1 MIPSL
6 LQIPSAVSDSK
17 LHSVLPN
24 NGKGDFQFD
33 RSTGATRINRDGL
46 IEEVGYFSSELVQ
59 NGNFSELG
67 SELITNGDFASNID
81 NWAAKD
87 CTIVWDN
94 GKLKCNNSSGNSNG
108 GARQNVGLQNSKTYK
123 LVATVQILSADSNG
137 TFNLFT
143 SSAGGTG
150 QSSVYSGSTLVAGG
164 DAVTETAYFTT
175 GTDGDVSIQ
184 FSVDVSNAIYTI
196 DNVSVKQVDPNDR
209 WTFTSGRWK
218 LEDNKATFFDSAGG
232 VLYQSGLTLTS
243 GKKYKL
249 TFNISNASGNA
260 SIWIGNSAGGVNY
273 EGGSYRAFSNGNHT
287 VIFNMPSNQTTL
299 AFFANTSVFF
309 SITNISLVEVQG
321 DRPRL
326 SYDITNG
333 IVEDKPHLL
342 LENSSTN
349 LITFSE
355 DFSQSAWGKGDAQIL
370 SATHKNPDG
379 TTNAKVLAYNGGTN
393 QHYMSFSPSV
403 SSGQDYTF
411 SVFLKAKELKFVC
424 LIFLNGVAG
433 RYFDLENGTVLGTFG
448 ATPTDSKIEDF
459 GNGWYRCSITDSAT
473 STTKFSGVYLSEN
486 GTSIDSITPTTTN
499 GVYVW
504 GAMMEQQSYATSYI
518 PTAGTTITRAAETC
532 NNSKPSVNST
542 EGVLYAD
549 INIPENIDSNVNIS
563 LSAGVHEQNLL
574 KIIYLPSVP
583 QLRGELNVSSSVQ
596 TILADNNFVLGTY
609 NKIGLVFNSSTFEM
623 YINGIK
629 IGSASTSG
637 LPSGL
642 NQFNLDRADGNAPF
656 YGKVK
661 GLAVYNE
668 ALSESQLMQ
677 LTGVTAS
684 SIYSN
689 FVTRTASF
697 TVEALNEVKK
707 VIDNL

>member
-24 NGKGDFQFD
+24 NGKGDFTFD
-33 RSTGATRINRDGL
+33 RSTGATRINKDGL

-59 NGNFSELG
+59 NGDFSELG
-67 SELITNGDFASNID
+67 NELVTNGDFASNID

-94 GKLKCNNSSGNSNG
+94 GKLKCDNSSGNSNG
-108 GARQNVGLQNSKTYK
+108 GARQNVGLQNSTTYK
-123 LVATVQILSADSNG
+123 LVATIQILSAGSNG

-143 SSAGGTG
+143 STAAGTG
-150 QSSVYSGSTLVAGG
+150 QSSVYTGSTLVAGG

-184 FSVDVSNAIYTI
+184 FSVGVGNAIYTI

-209 WTFTSGRWK
+209 WSLGTGWSYGNGILSCVGDSGHTSATQSISFKSGKTYKVITDITITSG
-218 LEDNKATFFDSAGG
+218 NF
-232 VLYQSGLTLTS
+232 
-243 GKKYKL
+243 
-249 TFNISNASGNA
+249 
-260 SIWIGNSAGGVNY
+260 SIQLLG
-273 EGGSYRAFSNGNHT
+273 GGSDTGSVISSTGVHTEVITPSANRTSLAIRSNDGNG
-287 VIFNMPSNQTTL
+287 VG
-299 AFFANTSVFF
+299 SVS
-309 SITNISLVEVQG
+309 SISIVEVQG

-333 IVEDKPHLL
+333 VVDSQPHLL

-349 LITFSE
+349 LLTQSNGFDNWTSSNLTLTSGQSSAITALDE
-355 DFSQSAWGKGDAQIL
+355 AWL
-370 SATHKNPDG
+370 FTATG
-379 TTNAKVLAYNGGTN
+379 TLANATL
-393 QHYMSFSPSV
+393 SV
-403 SSGQDYTF
+403 SSSGANTF
-411 SVFLKAKELKFVC
+411 SVFAKSGTQDG
-424 LIFLNGVAG
+424 IFIRFSGSSSPRAFFNLS
-433 RYFDLENGTVLGTFG
+433 NGTLISETNTTSTNVEAFK
-448 ATPTDSKIEDF
+448 D
-459 GNGWYRCSITDSAT
+459 GWYRVSVTGTDTVTNAKIYVSD
-473 STTKFSGVYLSEN
+473 STGNFVSSGN
-486 GTSIDSITPTTTN
+486 I
-499 GVYVW
+499 YVQN
-504 GAMMEQQSYATSYI
+504 AQLEQQSYATSYI

-542 EGVLYAD
+542 EGVLYAETATLSNNTGAARILSLSD
-549 INIPENIDSNVNIS
+549 NTTNNSIRFEYQSTANQIRLRYRNGGASQNDFIHTLSNEEDFNKIAFKYKADDFSLYVNGTEVATDTSGSVVAANTFTTLKFLRADDSN
-563 LSAGVHEQNLL
+563 
-574 KIIYLPSVP
+574 
-583 QLRGELNVSSSVQ
+583 
-596 TILADNNFVLGTY
+596 T
-609 NKIGLVFNSSTFEM
+609 
-623 YINGIK
+623 
-629 IGSASTSG
+629 
-637 LPSGL
+637 
-642 NQFNLDRADGNAPF
+642 F

>member
-24 NGKGDFQFD
+24 NGKGDFTFD
-33 RSTGATRINRDGL
+33 RSTGATRINKDGL

-59 NGNFSELG
+59 NGDFSELG
-67 SELITNGDFASNID
+67 SELITNGDFSSASDWSDVNNVSSI
-81 NWAAKD
+81 
-87 CTIVWDN
+87 IN
-94 GKLKCNNSSGNSNG
+94 GQLVFNNNSFG
-108 GARQNVGLQNSKTYK
+108 GKFQNTSMVVGKTYK
-123 LVATVQILSADSNG
+123 LVYTIVSISNG
-137 TFNLFT
+137 YIQPRLGDTGLAT
-143 SSAGGTG
+143 QRTSAGTYTEYVVCAVDSIFRLYGA
-150 QSSVYSGSTLVAGG
+150 SS
-164 DAVTETAYFTT
+164 DA
-175 GTDGDVSIQ
+175 I
-184 FSVDVSNAIYTI
+184 I

-209 WTFTSGRWK
+209 WDAEYYGTDVTITDTLNLVDNGNSGG
-218 LEDNKATFFDSAGG
+218 AG
-232 VLYQSGLTLTS
+232 VFQA
-243 GKKYKL
+243 
-249 TFNISNASGNA
+249 ISIKSGNTYKINFDITA
-260 SIWIGNSAGGVNY
+260 STGSNIFAIQFCDTKQ
-273 EGGSYRAFSNGNHT
+273 GGSQPFTDYFSEVGSYSVRLTAAIDNLGFRIRFARGTGKT
-287 VIFNMPSNQTTL
+287 VSIDNV
-299 AFFANTSVFF
+299 SV
-309 SITNISLVEVQG
+309 VEVQG

-333 IVEDKPHLL
+333 VVEDKPHLL
-342 LENSSTN
+342 LEPSSTN
-349 LITFSE
+349 LVTFSE

-393 QHYMSFSPSV
+393 QHYMQFTPSV
-403 SSGQDYTF
+403 SSGQNYTF
-411 SVFLKAKELKFVC
+411 SIFLKAKELKYVC
-424 LIFLNGVAG
+424 LIFLNDFGG
-433 RYFDLENGTVLGTFG
+433 RYFDLENGTLLGTAG
-448 ATPTDSKIEDF
+448 AGVDDSKIEDF

-486 GTSIDSITPTTTN
+486 GTSIGPFTPTTTN

-504 GAMMEQQSYATSYI
+504 GAMFEQNSFSTSYI
-518 PTAGTTITRAAETC
+518 KTAGTTITRAAETC

-542 EGVLYAD
+542 EGVLYAE
-549 INIPENIDSNVNIS
+549 IAALAVE
-563 LSAGVHEQNLL
+563 
-574 KIIYLPSVP
+574 
-583 QLRGELNVSSSVQ
+583 SSVRQLAISDGTANEAVKILYLNSTQIRIELKTASGTDFVKDVTVTTNEFQKIALQYKASNYKVFLNGEAQSVTQ
-596 TILADNNFVLGTY
+596 T
-609 NKIGLVFNSSTFEM
+609 
-623 YINGIK
+623 
-629 IGSASTSG
+629 SAVASG
-637 LPSGL
+637 L
-642 NQFNLDRADGNAPF
+642 DRINFDRGDGGNDW

>member
-24 NGKGDFQFD
+24 NGKGDFTFD
-33 RSTGATRINRDGL
+33 RSTGATRINKDGL

-67 SELITNGDFASNID
+67 SDVVID
-81 NWAAKD
+81 
-87 CTIVWDN
+87 
-94 GKLKCNNSSGNSNG
+94 GGFSNG
-108 GARQNVGLQNSKTYK
+108 LNSWVSEGVELAEGGVRIESDGSTGSFIKQAGILTLNKTYK
-123 LVATVQILSADSNG
+123 LVFEVKGVQQTGSLRVGFASLGVANITDIGTYTIYFVANGSEFQFVRNSAIN
-137 TFNLFT
+137 
-143 SSAGGTG
+143 
-150 QSSVYSGSTLVAGG
+150 V
-164 DAVTETAYFTT
+164 
-175 GTDGDVSIQ
+175 I
-184 FSVDVSNAIYTI
+184 I

-209 WTFTSGRWK
+209 WSLVDIKFTGAKTFENTATNGRIFQSFTTIVGSKYKVSATINSGTWNVVASTNNNTSGQIVSTGNTTTS
-218 LEDNKATFFDSAGG
+218 EFFEFTATTTTSFLA
-232 VLYQSGLTLTS
+232 LY
-243 GKKYKL
+243 
-249 TFNISNASGNA
+249 NIGASG
-260 SIWIGNSAGGVNY
+260 
-273 EGGSYRAFSNGNHT
+273 
-287 VIFNMPSNQTTL
+287 
-299 AFFANTSVFF
+299 SVA
-309 SITNISLVEVQG
+309 SITNISVVEVQG

-333 IVEDKPHLL
+333 VVEDKPHLL
-342 LENSSTN
+342 LEPSSTN

-393 QHYMSFSPSV
+393 QHYMNFSPSV
-403 SSGQDYTF
+403 SSGQNYTF
-411 SVFLKAKELKFVC
+411 SVFVKAKELKFVC

-448 ATPTDSKIEDF
+448 ATPTNSKIEYF

-542 EGVLYAD
+542 EGVLYAEIAALVD
-549 INIPENIDSNVNIS
+549 GSNKGNRGIAISDGTSSQRVLMRFNNAEGVIQVFTTVGTTQGNMSHNVGDTKDYHKVAMKYKENDFSMFVDGTKVNTDTTGS
-563 LSAGVHEQNLL
+563 VSSAGT
-574 KIIYLPSVP
+574 
-583 QLRGELNVSSSVQ
+583 LNV
-596 TILADNNFVLGTY
+596 INFDEG
-609 NKIGLVFNSSTFEM
+609 F
-623 YINGIK
+623 
-629 IGSASTSG
+629 GS
-637 LPSGL
+637 
-642 NQFNLDRADGNAPF
+642 NDF

-684 SIYSN
+684 SIYNN